1 MPQISTFMGLQTS
14 LRGLLAQQRS
24 LDVTSHNIANAN
36 TLGYTRQEAVL
47 TPSRSHEVAAG
58 ALVTGAGALLGQGVE
73 VESYRRLRDGFL
85 DLQYRA
91 QRMTLAERETTAD
104 LLGRAEEALGATDAG
119 GIHDLLQGFWDSWQ
133 ALAKNQDQG
142 AKEGV
147 VGKGSALA
155 AELRALDGRLAG
167 LQGLAAQEY
176 ASIAGPDGEVASA
189 ARDLAE
195 LNARIKGELL
205 GGRQPNELLDKRDL
219 VLDRLAEHGQV
230 STSDPDGDG
239 ALDVRFGDAAVKLV
253 DGATGDVTWPQ
264 AMAAPGGRLGAL
276 LGAQATLA
284 GYRTRLDG
292 VAGGLIAGVNA
303 IHSSPPFF
311 SGTSAADIDVAVTGA
326 TMKAGTGTDG
336 GSNDIALAV
345 GALRNGAIDDGYAAL
360 VRQVG
365 LDSAEAQRGRDT
377 SAALVMAIDDRR
389 QSVAGVSMDEE
400 MTNLIRFQRG
410 YQASARA
417 MSTLDDMLDT
427 LINRTGRVGL

>member
-36 TLGYTRQEAVL
+36 TVGYTRQEAVL
-47 TPSRSHEVAAG
+47 TPSHSHEVEAG

-104 LLGRAEEALGATDAG
+104 LLGRAEEALGATGDG
-119 GIHDLLQGFWDSWQ
+119 GITDLLQGFWDAWQ
-133 ALAKNQDQG
+133 KLGNGGGDPG

-147 VGKGSALA
+147 VGKGAALA
-155 AELRALDGRLAG
+155 GEVRALDARLAG

-176 ASIAGPDGEVASA
+176 ASIAGPDGDVSAA

-195 LNARIKGELL
+195 LNERIKGELL

-219 VLDRLAEHGQV
+219 VLDRLAELGQV

-239 ALDVRFGDAAVKLV
+239 ALDVRFGDASAKLV
-253 DGATGDVTWPQ
+253 DGATGAVTWPQ
-264 AMAAPGGRLGAL
+264 AMLAPGGKLGAL
-276 LGAQATLA
+276 LTAQTTLA
-284 GYRTRLDG
+284 GYRTQLDT
-292 VAGGLIAGVNA
+292 VASNLIGSVNA
-303 IHSSPPFF
+303 AHGSPPVF
-311 SGTSAADIDVAVTGA
+311 SGTAAADIDVAVTGA
-326 TMKAGTGTDG
+326 TLKAGTGASG
-336 GSNDIALAV
+336 ANDIALAI
-345 GALRNGAIDDGYAAL
+345 GALRNGTIDSGYAAL

-377 SAALVMAIDDRR
+377 SQALVMAIDDRR
-389 QSVAGVSMDEE
+389 QAVAGVSMDEE
-400 MTNLIRFQRG
+400 MTNLVRFQRG

>member
-1 MPQISTFMGLQTS
+1 
-14 LRGLLAQQRS
+14 
-24 LDVTSHNIANAN
+24 
-36 TLGYTRQEAVL
+36 
-47 TPSRSHEVAAG
+47 
-58 ALVTGAGALLGQGVE
+58 
-73 VESYRRLRDGFL
+73 
-85 DLQYRA
+85 
-91 QRMTLAERETTAD
+91 
-104 LLGRAEEALGATDAG
+104 
-119 GIHDLLQGFWDSWQ
+119 
-133 ALAKNQDQG
+133 
-142 AKEGV
+142 
-147 VGKGSALA
+147 
-155 AELRALDGRLAG
+155 
-167 LQGLAAQEY
+167 
-176 ASIAGPDGEVASA
+176 
-189 ARDLAE
+189 
-195 LNARIKGELL
+195 
-205 GGRQPNELLDKRDL
+205 
-219 VLDRLAEHGQV
+219 
-230 STSDPDGDG
+230 
-239 ALDVRFGDAAVKLV
+239 
-253 DGATGDVTWPQ
+253 
-264 AMAAPGGRLGAL
+264 MAAPGGRLGAL

-303 IHSSPPFF
+303 IHSTPPFF
-311 SGTSAADIDVAVTGA
+311 SGTGASDIDVAVTGA
-326 TMKAGTGTDG
+326 TMKAGTGTEA